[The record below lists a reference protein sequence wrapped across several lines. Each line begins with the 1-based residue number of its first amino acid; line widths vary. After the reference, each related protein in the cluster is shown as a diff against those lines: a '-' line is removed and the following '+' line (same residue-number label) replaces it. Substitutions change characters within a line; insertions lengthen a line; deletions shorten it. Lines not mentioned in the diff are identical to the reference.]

1 MKEFFPMV
9 EIERKTRET
18 EVRLQ
23 LKLKGNGNTDIDT
36 GIGFFNHMLELF
48 AYHGFLDLALN
59 VKGDLYVDEHHTVE
73 DVGIVLGQAISK
85 AIGERKGI
93 RRYGDVTLPMDET
106 LVQVVLDLGGRAYYQ
121 DNLQYSR
128 EMVGDLPVELIEEF
142 FRSLCNNAGMN
153 LHILMHRGGNNH
165 HLLEACF
172 KAFGRALDQALTYEE
187 RLGNKPFLQRAA
199 FNTEGKGELYNYK
212 YTARCFMMEI
222 IPAIDLKDG
231 RCVRLVQGIMNRRL
245 SIARNRCK
253 WPDTGRIKGPGGYTW
268 WIWMGPRMGN
278 LLTWRLSG
286 R

>member
-85 AIGERKGI
+85 AIGDRKGI

-121 DNLQYSR
+121 DNLQFS
-128 EMVGDLPVELIEEF
+128 
-142 FRSLCNNAGMN
+142 
-153 LHILMHRGGNNH
+153 
-165 HLLEACF
+165 
-172 KAFGRALDQALTYEE
+172 
-187 RLGNKPFLQRAA
+187 
-199 FNTEGKGELYNYK
+199 
-212 YTARCFMMEI
+212 
-222 IPAIDLKDG
+222 
-231 RCVRLVQGIMNRRL
+231 
-245 SIARNRCK
+245 
-253 WPDTGRIKGPGGYTW
+253 
-268 WIWMGPRMGN
+268 
-278 LLTWRLSG
+278 
-286 R
+286 

>member
-23 LKLKGNGNTDIDT
+23 LKIKGNGNTDIDT

-85 AIGERKGI
+85 AIGDRKGI

-187 RLGNKPFLQRAA
+187 RLGNKPLS
-199 FNTEGKGELYNYK
+199 TKGSL
-212 YTARCFMMEI
+212 
-222 IPAIDLKDG
+222 
-231 RCVRLVQGIMNRRL
+231 
-245 SIARNRCK
+245 
-253 WPDTGRIKGPGGYTW
+253 
-268 WIWMGPRMGN
+268 
-278 LLTWRLSG
+278 
-286 R
+286 

>member
-1 MKEFFPMV
+1 MKDFLSMV
-9 EIERKTRET
+9 EIERKTKET
-18 EVRLQ
+18 EVS
-23 LKLKGNGNTDIDT
+23 LKINLKGSGNSDIDT

-48 AYHGFLDLALN
+48 AYHGFFDLALN

-121 DNLQYSR
+121 DNCQFSR

-142 FRSLCNNAGMN
+142 FRALTNNAGMN

-172 KAFGRALDQALTYEE
+172 KAFGRALDQALSIDE
-187 RLGNKPFLQRAA
+187 RLGNTPLS
-199 FNTEGKGELYNYK
+199 TKGSL
-212 YTARCFMMEI
+212 
-222 IPAIDLKDG
+222 
-231 RCVRLVQGIMNRRL
+231 
-245 SIARNRCK
+245 
-253 WPDTGRIKGPGGYTW
+253 
-268 WIWMGPRMGN
+268 
-278 LLTWRLSG
+278 
-286 R
+286 